1 MKVST
6 RCEAMHQPGVENL
19 DGWLTCVD
27 AKEDEKD
34 GCRVYSKGGGPELL
48 QVQQASRNVG
58 RGESASYRLRL
69 FNTYSHANYV

>member
-27 AKEDEKD
+27 AKEDDKT
-34 GCRVYSKGGGPELL
+34 GCRVYSKGGGTELL

-58 RGESASYRLRL
+58 RGDSASYRL
-69 FNTYSHANYV
+69 